1 MAFTALAAAFVLSRL
16 AFVNE
21 GYGTKPD
28 AWRIALSGYWLWDHG
43 EFYPSRL
50 PGYPVAEL
58 SYATVVRGGWIATD
72 GLAIAVSLLGVWY
85 FAAIVRELKLPA
97 LIVIAFAF
105 QPLLW
110 INTMNTMDYTFA
122 LTFILG
128 GYYYLLRGH
137 SLLAAVAMGL
147 AIGSRLPSAAMLLPF
162 AAYLWRDGKRSEIIP
177 FIALASAIA
186 IAAFTPII
194 WSYGPRLLNF
204 YDARVGYRTVIRL
217 VTKDAF
223 GLVGTL
229 ALVVGAVVSLRN
241 LSRLPR
247 DVVEDK
253 NVMVWVMAILLVIVV
268 FSRLPHEAAYLIP
281 AFPFLFFM
289 IGRYFS
295 RIALIGTVG
304 ALVLAGFGDLTT
316 TTHAVSVS
324 SITHLRVGQGLLLS
338 NRDTMHQQR
347 AFVSDIEHFT
357 VPDHSVVMVGFVYP
371 QFAVLNR
378 DRLRLGVLGRDRSSI
393 SQLSDKGKAVDE
405 AHDITYVWLLSYED
419 FQRYQS
425 QGAEIWYTP
434 DAGRST
440 VALYGY
446 RPGLY
451 GAHVLKVAHDIVAA
465 SNQTRTSR

>member
-1 MAFTALAAAFVLSRL
+1 MVSRL
-16 AFVNE
+16 VFISD

-58 SYATVVRGGWIATD
+58 SYATVARGGWIATD
-72 GLAIAVSLLGVWY
+72 CLAIAVSLLGIWY
-85 FAAIVRELKLPA
+85 FASIVRELKLPA
-97 LIVIAFAF
+97 IIVVGFAF

-110 INTMNTMDYTFA
+110 INSMNTMDYTFA

-128 GYYYLLRGH
+128 AYYYLLRRR
-137 SLLAAVAMGL
+137 SLWAGLAMGL
-147 AIGSRLPSAAMLLPF
+147 AIGSRLPSAAMLIPF
-162 AAYLWRDGKRSEIIP
+162 VMYLWRDGKRADIIP
-177 FIALASAIA
+177 FAALAGAVA
-186 IAAFTPII
+186 LAAFTPII
-194 WSYGPRLLNF
+194 WTYGPRFLNF
-204 YDARVGYRTVIRL
+204 YDAKVGYRTVIRL

-229 ALVVGAVVSLRN
+229 ALVGGSIISLR
-241 LSRLPR
+241 RLARVPR
-247 DVVEDK
+247 DVLEDK
-253 NVMVWVMAILLVIVV
+253 QVMVWVMAIVLFIVV

-281 AFPFLFFM
+281 AFPFLFLL

-304 ALVLAGFGDLTT
+304 ALIIAGFGDLTT
-316 TTHAVSVS
+316 TTHAVSVA
-324 SITHLRVGQGLLLS
+324 SILHLRAGQGMLLS
-338 NRDTMHQQR
+338 NRDTMRAQR
-347 AFVSDIEHFT
+347 GFVDDIERFS
-357 VPDHSVVMVGFVYP
+357 VPHHSVVMIGFVYP

-378 DRLRLGVLGRDRSSI
+378 DRLHLSILSRDTESV
-393 SQLSDKGKAVDE
+393 SQLSDKGKATDE
-405 AHDITYVWLLSYED
+405 ANDVIYVWLLNYED
-419 FQRYQS
+419 LIRYQA
-425 QGAEIWYTP
+425 QGYDIWYTP

-451 GAHVLKVAHDIVAA
+451 GGHVLKTAHDINSSSNRTRA
-465 SNQTRTSR
+465 SR